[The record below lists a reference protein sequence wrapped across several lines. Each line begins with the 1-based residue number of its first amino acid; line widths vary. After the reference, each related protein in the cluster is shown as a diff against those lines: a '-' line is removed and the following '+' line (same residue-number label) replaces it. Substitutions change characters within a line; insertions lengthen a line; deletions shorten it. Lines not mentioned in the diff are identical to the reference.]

1 MSPTTFFRA
10 TMALALTGITA
21 TGITATAIAAI
32 GITPTRAMADV
43 PSAAA
48 RLRHKHAAH
57 RPRRSSPSVGGSAVQ
72 AGSPV
77 NRGPA
82 WQFIP
87 GLGIPGVACN
97 LPTSVCPNEFRDVQ

>member
-10 TMALALTGITA
+10 TLALALTGITA
-21 TGITATAIAAI
+21 TGITAI
-32 GITPTRAMADV
+32 GITPTRAIADV

-48 RLRHKHAAH
+48 RLRHKRAAH
-57 RPRRSSPSVGGSAVQ
+57 RPRRSPPSVGGPAVQ
-72 AGSPV
+72 AGPSV